1 MSRIFAIATAELGVL
16 CRSPAAWVLTAVF
29 LFAAGYGF
37 ATSPATH
44 LETSMRGALSWIL
57 FALMFLVPALAA
69 RLVTREFEE
78 GTIELTL
85 TAPVSDLEVI
95 AGMYLAGLLTV
106 AGWLAG
112 TLPLAGLL
120 ALYGDPDW
128 AVLLSSYL
136 GIALVASLFLALATL
151 GAALARNQALGFVL
165 GAGLILAVWFS
176 GALLSL
182 VPAVTP
188 EAQAALSLANQFD
201 ELASGI
207 VDLRAIVLPVSVA
220 TVALFLAVRVIETRR
235 WL

>member
-1 MSRIFAIATAELGVL
+1 MNRILAIATAELGVL

-106 AGWLAG
+106 AGWLA
-112 TLPLAGLL
+112 
-120 ALYGDPDW
+120 
-128 AVLLSSYL
+128 
-136 GIALVASLFLALATL
+136 
-151 GAALARNQALGFVL
+151 
-165 GAGLILAVWFS
+165 
-176 GALLSL
+176 
-182 VPAVTP
+182 
-188 EAQAALSLANQFD
+188 
-201 ELASGI
+201 
-207 VDLRAIVLPVSVA
+207 
-220 TVALFLAVRVIETRR
+220 
-235 WL
+235 